1 MAVEVQDP
9 HVVSTDTWG
18 GVGSLL
24 SLASTSVHTLYLA
37 FSDTILPV
45 VGMPHYSLLRSLG
58 SALIFAGMGES
69 GATDFF
75 LWNLAEVDQLLSKS
89 YLT

>member
-9 HVVSTDTWG
+9 HVISTDMWG

-24 SLASTSVHTLYLA
+24 PLASTSVHTL
-37 FSDTILPV
+37 
-45 VGMPHYSLLRSLG
+45 PHYSLLRSLG

-89 YLT
+89 CLT